1 MTNEEFNKLTLRVL
15 EITETLE
22 VCDPTHDQDV
32 IQNLLEELEEMSNI
46 LTKSVEEDYDTKPR
60 LRLVKEDE

>member
-1 MTNEEFNKLTLRVL
+1 MTSDEFNKLTLRVL

-22 VCDPTHDQDV
+22 LCDPRHDQDV
-32 IQNLLEELEEMSNI
+32 IQNLLGELEEMSEV
-46 LTKSVEEDYDTKPR
+46 LTKSIEEDNTKPR